1 MPIKKKTGERKNDFI
16 NRCIG
21 EEVSAGKKTEQ
32 AAAICYAK
40 WEEMSIKELNK
51 VRKLR
56 KSEDFMMVSA
66 FDKVKGE
73 DFTKFGITF
82 DDLMNPKL
90 QAKVEEN
97 ELELKFAE
105 IPEGYVVRYKYVG
118 PIDEKSR
125 PFCRTMMTEYKDK
138 WFSGEGISRA
148 EIEAL
153 NNAPGK
159 ADRAGGKPYSVFNWR
174 GGNNCRHIWVRY
186 WFNPITNDVMESPVQ
201 PAQKSTKPQ

>member
-1 MPIKKKTGERKNDFI
+1 MPINKRKGERKNDYI

-21 EEVSAGKKTEQ
+21 TEVSSGMKTDQ
-32 AAAICYAK
+32 AAAVCYAK

-56 KSEDFMMVSA
+56 KTEDFMMVSA
-66 FDKVKGE
+66 FDAVKGE

-82 DDLMNPKL
+82 EDLMNPKL
-90 QAKVEEN
+90 QSAVGEN

-125 PFCRTMMTEYKDK
+125 EFCKTMMSTFKDT
-138 WFSGEGISRA
+138 WFARA
-148 EIEAL
+148 DIETL

-174 GGNNCRHIWVRY
+174 GGNNCRHSWVRY
-186 WFNPITNDVMESPVQ
+186 WFNETTGDVMESPIQ